1 MARRWRRRGWRRNW
15 RRKESG
21 DPIEGIVAIFA
32 LGFIVYAF
40 THPAQ
45 AMIFVSVVVTAIIIF
60 FVVRNA
66 KRSKDLRRSIDDY
79 HHAKASPSF
88 QSFDN
93 YPRQNQTTSITPYQ
107 MWRGKRA
114 EWFVQKIAEKF
125 PEDFIALGSLMLS
138 EKGNIDQVIVGPTG
152 VWTIEVKSHAG
163 KITFNGHDLLRN
175 GMPLHKLIS
184 KRLRWRLKEDL
195 DRTWNS

>member
-1 MARRWRRRGWRRNW
+1 
-15 RRKESG
+15 
-21 DPIEGIVAIFA
+21 
-32 LGFIVYAF
+32 
-40 THPAQ
+40 
-45 AMIFVSVVVTAIIIF
+45 
-60 FVVRNA
+60 
-66 KRSKDLRRSIDDY
+66 
-79 HHAKASPSF
+79 
-88 QSFDN
+88 
-93 YPRQNQTTSITPYQ
+93 